1 MYSLYK
7 KKEKHDIVNSFIS
20 ATNRKLFLE
29 AGNSLQDVVHI
40 LTSSEDEELVKA
52 LKYVLQISVQK
63 GTLYTSS
70 LSNHVF
76 TLIIAKIYLL
86 ILACFPFIYFLTL
99 QRILH
104 FQKYKKI
111 MYVLIYAFI

>member
-1 MYSLYK
+1 MCTSDIKNIKYSLYK

-86 ILACFPFIYFLTL
+86 ILTCFSFIYFLTL

-104 FQKYKKI
+104 F
-111 MYVLIYAFI
+111 

>member
-1 MYSLYK
+1 M
-7 KKEKHDIVNSFIS
+7 
-20 ATNRKLFLE
+20 
-29 AGNSLQDVVHI
+29 
-40 LTSSEDEELVKA
+40 TSSEDEELVKA

-86 ILACFPFIYFLTL
+86 ILACFPFIYQGVFPYIAKDIAFLEIQENHVCL
-99 QRILH
+99 ICLYLIFK
-104 FQKYKKI
+104 FQYI
-111 MYVLIYAFI
+111 VN